1 MMPSLTVTIPTAQ
14 ALWGWC
20 VAVSKSIAVKFMSV
34 KIQKQSQWFATF
46 TKNREMKYLLL
57 FVFVPLATFS
67 QSKPVVEIQYLRK
80 SNGNWVEAQDTIV
93 VTTDVNQ
100 TLVSSKKINTGK
112 AAFPYEQ
119 TLIQRSTAGPKIIQK
134 AALSITKTIA
144 TADSL
149 SIARQTFELLPDTK
163 KILGYHCKKAKTII
177 NSNTIEIW
185 YTNDLPVKGAPS
197 ALGQNLGLV
206 LETVRNNN
214 YVVTAI
220 SISKKKRFPK
230 VSNPDKTVDA
240 LTYRDLLWKS
250 RFTQIE
256 VFQKEI
262 LNFTDAPQS
271 NDSIFRFAGGTVL
284 LKKVKFPEIKSTSS
298 VFAEVTEQSN
308 GDAYDRTGS
317 VFLLPL
323 DGTTFMDAFTK
334 GIASVPA
341 YENGNGKRYQGMV
354 RKDAYVPLLEAMR
367 FFTPFGIKQYNHIQ
381 LKGKVWQDSVSYRQD
396 ISDLIPAMSGKE
408 IYVGMSI
415 GNYDKGGHQ
424 ASLKITI
431 HDELSQEANVKQVLP
446 LFNTVNILEMAGQEY
461 GSMFSSDKGL
471 EITFELPKDAKN
483 VKLRYITTG
492 HGGWENGD
500 EYLKKINTI
509 YLDGVEKFAFVPW
522 RTDCGSY
529 RLYNP
534 VSGDLGNG
542 LSSSDGSRSNWC
554 PGTTTNPVWIGLGDL
569 KAGEHTIRVTIPMG
583 QPEGSSFS
591 TWNVSGVLEY
601 E

>member
-1 MMPSLTVTIPTAQ
+1 
-14 ALWGWC
+14 
-20 VAVSKSIAVKFMSV
+20 
-34 KIQKQSQWFATF
+34 
-46 TKNREMKYLLL
+46 MKYGLL
-57 FVFVPLATFS
+57 FLLIPMVAFS
-67 QSKPVVEIQYLRK
+67 QSKDRAVEVQYLRK
-80 SNGNWVEAQDTIV
+80 SNGTLVPDQDTIV
-93 VTTDVNQ
+93 VYTDVNH
-100 TLVSSKKINTGK
+100 TLVTSRKIDAGK
-112 AAFPYEQ
+112 APFPFEQ
-119 TLIQRSTAGPKIIQK
+119 TLIARAGAVSNLIQK
-134 AALSITKTIA
+134 ATLSKTKTVG
-144 TADSL
+144 TSDSV

-163 KILGYHCKKAKTII
+163 KILGYPCKKARTII

-185 YTNDLPVKGAPS
+185 YTNELAVKGAPS

-220 SISKKKRFPK
+220 AISKKKNFPK
-230 VSNPDKTVDA
+230 VPKPNQTVDA

-256 VFQKEI
+256 VFKKEI

-271 NDSIFRFAGGTVL
+271 NDSILRFADGTVV

-298 VFAEVTEQSN
+298 VFVEVTEQSN

-323 DGTTFMDAFTK
+323 DGASFLDAFTK

-341 YENGNGKRYQGMV
+341 YENGNGKQYQGMV
-354 RKDAYVPLLEAMR
+354 KKDAYAPLLEAMR

-396 ISDLIPAMSGKE
+396 ISDLIPAMSGRE
-408 IYVGMSI
+408 VYVGMSI
-415 GNYDKGGHQ
+415 GNYDKGGHL

-431 HDELSQEANVKQVLP
+431 HNELSQEAHVKQVMP
-446 LFNTVNILEMAGQEY
+446 LFNTVNVLEMAGQEY

-471 EITFELPKDAKN
+471 EVTFDLPNDAKN
-483 VKLRYITTG
+483 VKLRYLSTG

-500 EYLKKINTI
+500 EYLKKVNTI

-583 QPEGSSFS
+583 QPEGNSFS
-591 TWNVSGVLEY
+591 AWNVSGILEY
-601 E
+601 D